1 MAAND
6 YHVVVYQILAYLYNC
21 LKDGLDVNLHSI
33 EKFKEENDI
42 NERYW
47 QYILKHLYESGLV
60 EGLAPVMMIG
70 GQGVKCTA
78 EFAITP
84 LGIDYLAENSNM
96 QKAKQAVLKALKTA
110 APSIIDNIF

>member
-21 LKDGLDVNLHSI
+21 LKDGKEVNLHSI
-33 EKFKEENDI
+33 ENFKDDNNI
-42 NERYW
+42 NEKYW
-47 QYILKHLYESGLV
+47 QYILKHLHESGLI
-60 EGLAPVMMIG
+60 EGVTPVIFIG
-70 GQGVKCTA
+70 GRGLKCTA
-78 EFAITP
+78 DFAITP

-110 APSIIDNIF
+110 APSIIDNLF

>member
-21 LKDGLDVNLHSI
+21 LKDGAEVNLYSI

-60 EGLAPVMMIG
+60 EGIKTVELLG
-70 GQGVKCTA
+70 CQGMKCTA

-84 LGIDYLAENSNM
+84 LGIGYLAENSNM
-96 QKAKQAVLKALKTA
+96 QKAKQTVLQALKTA